1 MQSAP
6 RCAFKGQ
13 LCPDHHHSPTCL
25 CMFVLVNTSGWF
37 NGSIGTAEGILRF
50 LTSLKTTDPSIYAA
64 LKLTQASPLVKPC
77 CRGQC
82 SAQGDGVS
90 LIALEYPSS
99 SSVIESAL
107 QKRKRGIECLSISR
121 SLFRNADSMTLDFIS
136 EQWGQREEVKK
147 LKWSLI
153 ELEEFVIYLWEC
165 VIIFNN

>member
-6 RCAFKGQ
+6 RCEFKGQ
-13 LCPDHHHSPTCL
+13 LCPDHHHSPTWL

-37 NGSIGTAEGILRF
+37 NGLIGTAECILRF

-64 LKLTQASPLVKPC
+64 LKLTQDTPQVKTC

-90 LIALEYPSS
+90 LITLEYPSS

-107 QKRKRGIECLSISR
+107 QKSERGIDYMSIPH

-136 EQWGQREEVKK
+136 EQWGHREEVKI

-153 ELEEFVIYLWEC
+153 ELEEFVIYLW
-165 VIIFNN
+165 